1 MGGLVGGVQY
11 KVTNCYTGGTITIG
25 SDTLN
30 ERVDKSGSLVTVKT
44 STEKET
50 EEQL

>member
-25 SDTLN
+25 SDNLMSAWTRAEAL
-30 ERVDKSGSLVTVKT
+30 SP
-44 STEKET
+44 
-50 EEQL
+50 